1 MHDLALFGFGVVI
14 PSKTIDEKDI
24 DIHEIATRYGLHVD
38 WIEDA
43 VDDERRGNED
53 IPYVSSYIITYERT
67 RKEIYD
73 CNYGVH
79 TWFQEKDCWKDISQ
93 AKIYFS
99 QLGDKLGMLLD
110 PQWILAVYRM

>member
-1 MHDLALFGFGVVI
+1 MHDLALFGFGIVI
-14 PSKTIDEKDI
+14 PSKTIDDKKI
-24 DIHEIATRYGLHVD
+24 DIYEVAERYGLHVD

-43 VDDERRGNED
+43 VGDQRLGNED
-53 IPYVSSYIITYERT
+53 IPYVSSYVITYERT

-79 TWFQEKDCWKDISQ
+79 TWFQESEHWKDVAQ
-93 AKIYFS
+93 AKTYFT
-99 QLGDKLGMLLD
+99 QLGLKLDMVLD